1 MNINN
6 KPYKSKIMENNYIAQ
21 DASEEDDARIYKHHL
36 DGTLHPE
43 FLPMATYDM
52 VQLGLPTPDHGGMVV
67 RVDGGTDENGIL
79 QPSTGMWM
87 RVEDFHKY
95 LELTN
100 SMEGIRRFN
109 TMFRKIETPNEF
121 DNEYK

>member
-1 MNINN
+1 M
-6 KPYKSKIMENNYIAQ
+6 KNNYIAQ

-36 DGTLHPE
+36 NGTLHPE
-43 FLPMATYDM
+43 FLPMTTYDM

-79 QPSTGMWM
+79 RPSTGMWM
-87 RVEDFHKY
+87 KVEDFHKY

-100 SMEGIRRFN
+100 GMEGIRRIN
-109 TMFRKIETPNEF
+109 TMFHKIEIPVTEPQ
-121 DNEYK
+121 KKISKSKKKKKSKK